1 MNKVR
6 EINIETDDLEYGHAL
21 ARSLGMHYKGMCVK
35 LSNCNQELERQ
46 ADAGDYFTVNG
57 KQICKYMNVHAI
69 AGEIERA
76 ISGLDGDN
84 GHSLFART
92 QILQETLSIG
102 IVGMR
107 GGCGVSSIAE
117 GLARTFTLFHGRRVL
132 LVTFS
137 NFGPEYFESKTGSEL
152 KPIDRLMYE
161 SEVLSDTDFE
171 ERISSYVMP
180 DEYGVWQLGLRKGY
194 NPLNLENAESTS
206 KLIEDLIAKLN
217 INLTIFD
224 FGSASSMGQNQ
235 MRLLS
240 KMDMSFAVLD
250 RPDDRER
257 AADFSKIVS
266 AVSGIGDL
274 EFEFNA
280 LILNDC
286 TGGHE
291 NAAGEAFHFLGYSPE
306 SFGQRLDLGLEFGIG
321 LEKIA
326 ANCEKYQTIP

>member
-1 MNKVR
+1 MNAVR

-21 ARSLGMHYKGMCVK
+21 ARSLGMHYKGLLVK
-35 LSNCNQELERQ
+35 VSEG

-57 KQICKYMNVHAI
+57 KQIYKYMNVHAI

-107 GGCGVSSIAE
+107 GGSGVSSIAE

-161 SEVLSDTDFE
+161 SEVMSDTDFE

-180 DEYGVWQLGLRKGY
+180 DEYGVWQLGIRKGY
-194 NPLNLENAESTS
+194 NPLNVENAEYTE
-206 KLIEDLIAKLN
+206 KLIEKLIAKLN

-224 FGSASSMGQNQ
+224 FGPASPMGQNQ
-235 MRLLS
+235 MRVLS
-240 KMDMSFAVLD
+240 KMDMAFAVLG

-257 AADFSKIVS
+257 ADGFAKIVS
-266 AVSGIGDL
+266 NISGG
-274 EFEFNA
+274 FEFKS
-280 LILNDC
+280 LILNDFA
-286 TGGHE
+286 GGHE
-291 NAAGEAFHFLGYSPE
+291 CALGEAFHFLGYSPE
-306 SFGQRLDLGLEFGIG
+306 SFGQKLDLGLEFGIG

-326 ANCEKYQTIP
+326 ANCEKCQTIS

>member
-6 EINIETDDLEYGHAL
+6 EINIETDDLEYGQAL
-21 ARSLGMHYKGMCVK
+21 ARSLGMHYKGLLVK
-35 LSNCNQELERQ
+35 VSNCNQELERQ
-46 ADAGDYFTVNG
+46 ADAGDYFTVKG
-57 KQICKYMNVHAI
+57 KQIYKYMNVHAI

-180 DEYGVWQLGLRKGY
+180 DEYGVWQLGIRKGY
-194 NPLNLENAESTS
+194 NPLKVENAEYTE
-206 KLIEDLIAKLN
+206 KLIKKLMAKLN

-235 MRLLS
+235 MRFLS
-240 KMDMSFAVLD
+240 KMDMPFAVLG

-257 AADFSKIVS
+257 ADGFAKIVS
-266 AVSGIGDL
+266 NISGG
-274 EFEFNA
+274 FEFKS
-280 LILNDC
+280 LILNDFA
-286 TGGHE
+286 GGHE
-291 NAAGEAFHFLGYSPE
+291 CAPGEAFHFLGYSPE
-306 SFGQRLDLGLEFGIG
+306 SFGHELDLGLEFGIG

-326 ANCEKYQTIP
+326 ANCEKCQTIS